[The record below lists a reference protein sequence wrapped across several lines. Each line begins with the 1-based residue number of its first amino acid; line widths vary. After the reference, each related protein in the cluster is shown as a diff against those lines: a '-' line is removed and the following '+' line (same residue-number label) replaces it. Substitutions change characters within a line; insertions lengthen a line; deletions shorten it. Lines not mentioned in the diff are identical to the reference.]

1 MAFFSLILVTPIDN
15 TIVTTAARP
24 SGIAAT
30 AKDTA
35 TIKTLI
41 TSEKIATVSPLAK
54 ISLCINKEKAK
65 IKTQMPRTNLVK
77 ILDNSANL
85 ICKGV
90 FVSLALAIASAILPI
105 SVSIPVAVTIAL
117 PRP

>member
-1 MAFFSLILVTPIDN
+1 M
-15 TIVTTAARP
+15 
-24 SGIAAT
+24 
-30 AKDTA
+30 
-35 TIKTLI
+35 
-41 TSEKIATVSPLAK
+41 
-54 ISLCINKEKAK
+54 
-65 IKTQMPRTNLVK
+65 KTQIPSTNLVK

-105 SVSIPVAVTIAL
+105 SVFIPVEVTTAL